1 MFEFY
6 IELKGEMIKILADL
20 ERDIRVVKREFE
32 REVSLPDKLVAT
44 SAGHNLFKGQG
55 RSNRRFILTPLL
67 LISAKFGRYNF
78 RKLKPVAVA
87 LELLDLAVGRHYA
100 GTNIGERRAQPETR
114 NRKPENN
121 LALICGDYYYAKALT
136 LVSSLGDSQVIRIL
150 AEAIANIAEG
160 EALPGWPIGRG
171 EHLPDDKSQSRL
183 RGVRD
188 WEKFYEK
195 LRKKAS
201 LYVASCRLG
210 ALLAE
215 CSEEMI
221 VAFSH
226 FGQNAGLVCELVK
239 EMYRVPEGEGLRLM
253 EEARSFCERAK
264 EFLRVLPDNPY
275 RDFLHHVIDTF
286 LV

>member
-6 IELKGEMIKILADL
+6 IELKGEMIRILADL
-20 ERDIRVVKREFE
+20 ERDIRVVKKEFE
-32 REVSLPDKLVAT
+32 REVSLPDSLVRT
-44 SAGHNLFKGQG
+44 SAGHNAFKGQG

-87 LELLDLAVGRHYA
+87 LELLDLAVRKHYA
-100 GTNIGERRAQPETR
+100 GTNIDQRRAQPETL
-114 NRKPENN
+114 NPKPEDN

-136 LVSSLGDSQVIRIL
+136 LVSALGDSRVIRIL

-160 EALPGWPIGRG
+160 EVLPGWPIGQG
-171 EHLPDDKSQSRL
+171 EGL
-183 RGVRD
+183 RRVRD
-188 WEKFYEK
+188 WERFYEK

-201 LYVASCRLG
+201 LQVASCHLG

-221 VAFSH
+221 VAFTY

-239 EMYRVPEGEGLRLM
+239 EMYRFPEQESLKLM
-253 EEARSFCERAK
+253 EEARSFCERAR